1 MSQHDMNIGNA
12 SGANVRTDL
21 NNCIQALVSN
31 SSGNSAPTTTIPFM
45 FWVDTGST
53 PNLLKIRNSANSAWI
68 TVGRTDLESFGL
80 KFLEASNAGP
90 SSPQPYQYWVD
101 TNGARPIL
109 KIRNAANSAWI
120 TIGYLDVDNY
130 GLMPITG
137 GTFSGFISFSN
148 TDYIILP
155 KGTTAQRPGSPLAGM
170 IRYNTDLA
178 GFEGYNG
185 TAWAPVGGGG
195 YAVTSTQSVTAGG
208 EIASSIT
215 DVRQQ
220 RPVQGNSAPV
230 DASVTPFGTTGGWKD
245 GTEILLIGISD
256 ANSVLIT
263 NNDAAKGCV
272 GNFSTIELTKYRTA
286 SFTYN
291 ATLDRWIFQGGR

>member
-1 MSQHDMNIGNA
+1 MSQHDMNIANA

-21 NNCIQALVSN
+21 NNLIQALVTN
-31 SSGNSAPTTTIPFM
+31 SSGTSAPPVTFPYMFWADTTTGLLKMRNSADSGWIVLGSLSLEKFGLNFFYSGNSAPATT
-45 FWVDTGST
+45 
-53 PNLLKIRNSANSAWI
+53 
-68 TVGRTDLESFGL
+68 
-80 KFLEASNAGP
+80 
-90 SSPQPYQYWVD
+90 QPYMPWID
-101 TNGARPIL
+101 TNGARPIY
-109 KIRNAANSAWI
+109 KIRNAANSAWL
-120 TIGYLDVDNY
+120 TVGFLDVDNF
-130 GLMPITG
+130 GLMPATG
-137 GTFSGFISFSN
+137 GVFSGFISFSN

-155 KGTTAQRPGSPLAGM
+155 KGSTAQRPGSPAAGM
-170 IRYNTDLA
+170 IRYNTDLN

-195 YAVTSTQSVTAGG
+195 YAVTATQSVTAGG
-208 EIASSIT
+208 TITTSTT

-220 RPVQGNSAPV
+220 RPIQGNAAPV
-230 DASVTPFGTTGGWKD
+230 DTSLTPFGTSGGWKD
-245 GTEILLIGISD
+245 GTEVLLIGVDD